1 VSAQGSRSPESMVAG
16 ESPARGSDA
25 DSTAAEQGCPHETD
39 SAPGS
44 LARVKS
50 PLPLA
55 PRVRRGIE
63 RREWVRGWREL
74 REIEPGL
81 TLRRGAAALGV
92 PMSTLRRVLDRAERL
107 DRGGQALDAGALE
120 NRRPPGR
127 PARVDVGEIAL
138 GNEEFRRT
146 LEACY
151 AATIGAA
158 NESSGHGRRTGSVSL
173 ALAWM
178 AEEEVAC
185 PECLRNALRGGR
197 QPRSLVRHLRSRFT
211 PEVEARVRGERN
223 FQLHGLVS
231 RRDHTLRLPDGS
243 RVLPRA
249 GLMWELDD
257 MSVNQPFWV
266 PAPAGGWIMSRQGLY
281 CRDLHARRW
290 LGVELVARPREA
302 YRAEDILRFL
312 RRQMLEYGRPDM
324 LRLEQGIW
332 AARSIKGWAPS
343 GEGEPEA
350 RDVERAGMSEEDRQR
365 LQDGIEAIGVMVD
378 WATDAHVKTI
388 EGAFDHLQD
397 VVAVVTRD
405 FLNIGRHA
413 GEFEVAAKRL
423 RQAREGRDPGALGF
437 APMDVLAD
445 RIARAFRF
453 INGRASAGAVPD
465 EVWAAGMAARP
476 LPVLRPDQLAVF
488 LPEKRDR
495 TIEGGRIVCRVD
507 GRALDFRAVEFAELG
522 HGYQVYAKFDPSEP
536 QLGCA
541 VYNRDRSSRNLRGW
555 GDGDWI
561 CWAAYECPGPQAE
574 IERCPAG
581 LELTTTLELYGVEEA
596 EDVRTSVRNGQEKWC
611 RTAYRSVP
619 KSGKPAVRVAEE
631 RDGRGLV
638 SRVERGQGAIA
649 DSQSAIAQG
658 QIRNPKSEIRNPMSD
673 RRAPVRTRA
682 SVEEFIGLDGRGKE
696 ISELEGGEIRDPR
709 SEIVNPALAAIEEL
723 C

>member
-1 VSAQGSRSPESMVAG
+1 
-16 ESPARGSDA
+16 
-25 DSTAAEQGCPHETD
+25 
-39 SAPGS
+39 
-44 LARVKS
+44 
-50 PLPLA
+50 
-55 PRVRRGIE
+55 
-63 RREWVRGWREL
+63 
-74 REIEPGL
+74 
-81 TLRRGAAALGV
+81 
-92 PMSTLRRVLDRAERL
+92 
-107 DRGGQALDAGALE
+107 
-120 NRRPPGR
+120 
-127 PARVDVGEIAL
+127 
-138 GNEEFRRT
+138 
-146 LEACY
+146 
-151 AATIGAA
+151 
-158 NESSGHGRRTGSVSL
+158 
-173 ALAWM
+173 
-178 AEEEVAC
+178 
-185 PECLRNALRGGR
+185 
-197 QPRSLVRHLRSRFT
+197 
-211 PEVEARVRGERN
+211 
-223 FQLHGLVS
+223 
-231 RRDHTLRLPDGS
+231 
-243 RVLPRA
+243 
-249 GLMWELDD
+249 
-257 MSVNQPFWV
+257 
-266 PAPAGGWIMSRQGLY
+266 
-281 CRDLHARRW
+281 
-290 LGVELVARPREA
+290 
-302 YRAEDILRFL
+302 
-312 RRQMLEYGRPDM
+312 
-324 LRLEQGIW
+324 
-332 AARSIKGWAPS
+332 
-343 GEGEPEA
+343 
-350 RDVERAGMSEEDRQR
+350 
-365 LQDGIEAIGVMVD
+365 
-378 WATDAHVKTI
+378 
-388 EGAFDHLQD
+388 
-397 VVAVVTRD
+397 
-405 FLNIGRHA
+405 
-413 GEFEVAAKRL
+413 
-423 RQAREGRDPGALGF
+423 
-437 APMDVLAD
+437 
-445 RIARAFRF
+445 
-453 INGRASAGAVPD
+453 
-465 EVWAAGMAARP
+465 
-476 LPVLRPDQLAVF
+476 LAVF